1 MSIRASGLRQVQFT
15 LTSKMGGHDADIQ
28 RKPESG
34 SAVSVTALKLDHLKI
49 AMSGATKC
57 SPALPEAMGFEQIC
71 CDLNN
76 GRKATFQC
84 LCRHNYA
91 LQRPL
96 PYDVRQKLPAGNP
109 PQSRRPAQRIRSR
122 G

>member
-1 MSIRASGLRQVQFT
+1 
-15 LTSKMGGHDADIQ
+15 
-28 RKPESG
+28 
-34 SAVSVTALKLDHLKI
+34 
-49 AMSGATKC
+49 
-57 SPALPEAMGFEQIC
+57 MGFEQIC

-109 PQSRRPAQRIRSR
+109 PQSRRPPRRIRSR